1 MGWENRP
8 RDLCVESFEDADSL
22 LQAHTDAPFDIIF
35 LDVVMPLLGGIEA
48 AREIR
53 QFDKNVKI
61 VFLTTSPDFAVDSYT
76 VKANNYLLKPVVPE
90 VLFRCLDELYEEIR
104 QQEQYIAIRSGTM
117 VHSVR
122 VQDIE
127 YVEAQ
132 NKQVL
137 FSLVDGRGIQ
147 SLEPLHAWEDKLL
160 QTGEFYK
167 CHRSYMVNMYHI
179 ETYTLKEIKMR
190 SGCRIPISRSCH
202 KSFEAAYFALLFGKA
217 GDE

>member
-1 MGWENRP
+1 MHWDSGP
-8 RDLCVESFEDADSL
+8 RDTCVEIFEDADSL
-22 LQAHTDAPFDIIF
+22 LQAHAEMPFDIIL

-90 VLFRCLDELYEEIR
+90 VLFRCLDELYEQIR
-104 QQEQYIAIRSGTM
+104 QQEQCIAIRSGTA
-117 VHSVR
+117 VHRVR

-137 FSLVDGRGIQ
+137 FSLTEGRSIQ
-147 SLEPLHAWEDKLL
+147 SLEPLYAWEDKLL
-160 QTGEFYK
+160 LAGDFYK

-179 ETYTLKEIKMR
+179 ETYTMKEIKMR

-202 KSFEAAYFALLFGKA
+202 KDFETAYFALLFGKE
-217 GDE
+217 GDA